1 MTCCPRCC
9 GLRWMASGSAKRTWT
24 ISSRSWSLRGTRPP
38 GSPSPRACSRSAS
51 IPTSGTGYALT
62 RRSSSP
68 QRRNCCAGRARPTSC
83 AGRRQPTPNSA
94 EPRSGP
100 ATRSCSGTSRGTGTR
115 PSSPTPTHST
125 SPAPPTGTSALAAAG
140 PTPAAAPPRPGP
152 RALARR
158 GATAA
163 ATNRTR
169 PVAGAIITPLRPPL
183 VLAKDLATLDRL
195 SRGRLVVQPTVGWH
209 RDEYDALGIPFE
221 LRGDILDEQLEVWS
235 RAWSGSPVSF
245 GGRHYRFGDV
255 WVEPQPF
262 RPGGPPLWFGGS
274 TVHQRVIERVVRYG
288 SGFNP
293 LGRPEDAG
301 LARLAQALIS
311 AGPGPAEIQV
321 VGGTRGTFPG
331 PDKRADLDQAR
342 DAIPATLTRGVPTT
356 A

>member
-1 MTCCPRCC
+1 MVTPRLLLILSENQTLRPTPDIGELVGFAVEAERA
-9 GLRWMASGSAKRTWT
+9 GLDAVMVSEHVVLGPSADAA
-24 ISSRSWSLRGTRPP
+24 GRPAN
-38 GSPSPRACSRSAS
+38 PRE
-51 IPTSGTGYALT
+51 YAL
-62 RRSSSP
+62 P
-68 QRRNCCAGRARPTSC
+68 ANQD
-83 AGRRQPTPNSA
+83 
-94 EPRSGP
+94 P
-100 ATRSCSGTSRGTGTR
+100 ATPW
-115 PSSPTPTHST
+115 PSSLVLL
-125 SPAPPTGTSALAAAG
+125 SAI
-140 PTPAAAPPRPGP
+140 
-152 RALARR
+152 
-158 GATAA
+158 AA
-163 ATNRTR
+163 ATNRIR
-169 PVAGAIITPLRPPL
+169 LVAGAIISPLRHPL

-311 AGPGPAEIQV
+311 AGRSPAEIEF

-331 PDKRADLDQAR
+331 PDKVADLDQALA
-342 DAIPATLTRGVPTT
+342 AIPAQLARGFTT
-356 A
+356 ICVKPSQFIDESSRMAEFCRELAAKVADRADHSHKP